1 MIKNRKYLNKI
12 LVTDILVCIRL
23 NYLNNWNFNK
33 EKKREYIN
41 NLLKDEK
48 VIKVLKKKVMEKK
61 EGYTLHNSKYKNYF
75 FL

>member
-48 VIKVLKKKVMEKK
+48 GNKGFKKKVMEKK
-61 EGYTLHNSKYKNYF
+61 KDILCQ
-75 FL
+75 